1 MKDEDFFQKEFAKE
15 MK

>member
-1 MKDEDFFQKEFAKE
+1 MKEEDFFQKEFAKE